1 MFHSNKNSKKNKS
14 NKWKKY
20 KKSLIKKEYKIKI
33 K

>member
-1 MFHSNKNSKKNKS
+1 MFHSNKNSKRNKS

>member
-14 NKWKKY
+14 NEWKKY